1 MLEVTEKIIEETK
14 NDEVS
19 LIVLIHGYQGSHHD
33 LKKIKNY
40 LEYLSP
46 KYKILPITSI
56 EKNISEN
63 I

>member
-1 MLEVTEKIIEETK
+1 MENTNNNNKIIEEVRH
-14 NDEVS
+14 DEVS

-46 KYKILPITSI
+46 SMKILPITSI
-56 EKNISEN
+56 
-63 I
+63 

>member
-19 LIVLIHGYQGSHHD
+19 LIVLIHGYQGSHND

-46 KYKILPITSI
+46 KHKILPITSI